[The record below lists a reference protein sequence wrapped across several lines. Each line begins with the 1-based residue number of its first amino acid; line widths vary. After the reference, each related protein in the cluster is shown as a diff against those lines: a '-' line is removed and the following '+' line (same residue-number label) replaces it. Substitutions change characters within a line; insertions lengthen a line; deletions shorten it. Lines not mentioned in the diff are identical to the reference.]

1 MDLRE
6 AGLAEARR
14 ADMLLSTAADAG
26 GMIALGDI
34 VESLH
39 QVFGGVRCD
48 YRTA

>member
-26 GMIALGDI
+26 GMVAFGEI
-34 VESLH
+34 V
-39 QVFGGVRCD
+39 
-48 YRTA
+48 